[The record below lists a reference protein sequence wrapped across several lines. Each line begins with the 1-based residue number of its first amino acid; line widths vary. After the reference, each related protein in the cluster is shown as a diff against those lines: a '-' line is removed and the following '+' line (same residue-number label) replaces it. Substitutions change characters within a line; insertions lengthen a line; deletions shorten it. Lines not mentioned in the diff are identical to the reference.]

1 MLSAAMVL
9 VGLFVAFAGMLIV
22 SWVMV
27 TTDPVDMNYVAFGLG
42 LAAVGVFLTYREFR

>member
-1 MLSAAMVL
+1 MILI

-27 TTDPVDMNYVAFGLG
+27 TTDPVDMNYIVFGLG
-42 LAAVGVFLTYREFR
+42 LAAIGVFLTYREFR